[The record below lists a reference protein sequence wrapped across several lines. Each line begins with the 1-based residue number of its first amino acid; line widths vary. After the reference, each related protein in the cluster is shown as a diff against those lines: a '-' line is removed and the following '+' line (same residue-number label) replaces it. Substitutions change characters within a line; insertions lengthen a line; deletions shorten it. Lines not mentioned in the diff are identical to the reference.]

1 MLARELAQ
9 AFAFGAEH
17 KASGRVSA
25 RGFQR
30 LGSFLGKPDP
40 RRSRAS
46 PSSSKACA
54 RFSTRMTGTMS
65 SAPLAALASAPV
77 QRRAVPLGMTRPAA
91 PKAAAERNTA
101 PTFCG
106 SVT

>member
-1 MLARELAQ
+1 M
-9 AFAFGAEH
+9 
-17 KASGRVSA
+17 
-25 RGFQR
+25 
-30 LGSFLGKPDP
+30 
-40 RRSRAS
+40 
-46 PSSSKACA
+46 
-54 RFSTRMTGTMS
+54 MTGTIS

-77 QRRAVPLGMTRPAA
+77 KGGVCRSGSTTPAA